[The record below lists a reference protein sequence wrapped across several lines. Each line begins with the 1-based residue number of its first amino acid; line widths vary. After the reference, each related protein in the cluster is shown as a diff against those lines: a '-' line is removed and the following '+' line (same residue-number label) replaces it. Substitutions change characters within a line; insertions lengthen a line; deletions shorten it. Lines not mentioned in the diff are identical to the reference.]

1 MDARPPQRTWNA
13 LRAALCAV
21 VAAVA
26 AAGLSGCGYTLGNA
40 YQSEIRSVCVPIF
53 ESKQFRRDVEFQLTE
68 AVQTQIKERTPFRLV
83 KEEDGADTKLIGRI
97 LDVRKSVLGTNRY
110 DDARQLGITFVVE
123 VTWEDLRSGEVL
135 AQRSV
140 DLPAAVVQFTSNS
153 DFAPEIGQS
162 LATAYQ
168 QAIKDM
174 ATQIV
179 DMMEKPW

>member
-1 MDARPPQRTWNA
+1 MSVSTLP
-13 LRAALCAV
+13 
-21 VAAVA
+21 
-26 AAGLSGCGYTLGNA
+26 GCGYTVGNSF
-40 YQSEIRSVCVPIF
+40 QSEIRSVYVPIF
-53 ESKQFRRDVEFQLTE
+53 ESKQFRRNVEFQLTE
-68 AVQTQIKERTPFRLV
+68 AVQKEIKERTPFRLV
-83 KEEDGADTKLIGRI
+83 KEEDADTKLIGRI
-97 LDVRKSVLGTNRY
+97 LDVRKGVLGTNRY
-110 DDARQLGITFVVE
+110 DDARQLQITFVVE
-123 VTWEDLRSGEVL
+123 CTWQDLRTGEVL
-135 AQRSV
+135 AERSV